1 MEITRLP
8 HGDGL
13 TFALTAEE
21 LDAPEWQ
28 ELVAAIKYE
37 GIGGKYRGGGG
48 MWFVAEDDVKRFYQ
62 LYNKFVGNVVHKDQ
76 QTLF

>member
-21 LDAPEWQ
+21 LDAPEYQ
-28 ELVAAIKYE
+28 DLIAAIKYE
-37 GIGGKYRGGGG
+37 GVAGKYRGSGG
-48 MWFVAEDDVKRFYQ
+48 MWFVAEADVKRFYE
-62 LYNKFVGNVVHKDQ
+62 LYNRFCAVVQKDQ